1 VYSKPFRIVQGA
13 TLAKSPTPGPLIIK
27 GTVRYQACD
36 ESICYTP
43 ITVPVTWTLT
53 VKKPSPR

>member
-1 VYSKPFRIVQGA
+1 MYSKPFRIVQGV

-53 VKKPSPR
+53 VKKPSRR